1 MATKELKEKVSVGGG
16 TTGISSVP
24 DPVGGTATL
33 PNSKKQGEGM
43 QKAQGDMQDTNAEN
57 NTAPTGDMSA
67 QNKASIASK
76 LGAVKEHVDAMFN
89 DEDLSEEF
97 KEKAS
102 VIFEAAIAAKTEE
115 IEAALEE
122 QYNEKFEDA
131 KTEIYEEMTARVDE
145 YLNYIVEQWMEEN
158 QVAIESTLRAEIAED
173 FIHGMKNLFKE
184 HYVEV
189 PDEKYD
195 VLGELAQKVEELEAQ
210 LNDTMNEN
218 MELRAQL
225 SETTKDQLIQ
235 DVAEG
240 LAATQVEKF
249 KALAEGVEYD
259 DAETYKRKLEIVKEN
274 YFPSGKKATELDTEE
289 VESLS
294 EGYEGKK
301 APVTPVSNY
310 VQAIARTIKR

>member
-1 MATKELKEKVSVGGG
+1 MAIKELKEKVSVGGG

-24 DPVGGTATL
+24 DPIGGTATL
-33 PNSKKQGEGM
+33 PVSKKQGDGM
-43 QKAQGDMQDTNAEN
+43 QKAQGDMQDTDSEN
-57 NTAPTGDMSA
+57 NTAPTGDMSD
-67 QNKASIASK
+67 QNKATIASK

-89 DEDLSEEF
+89 DEELSEEF
-97 KEKAS
+97 REKAT
-102 VIFEAAIAAKTEE
+102 VIFEAAIAAKAEE
-115 IEAALEE
+115 IEAALDE
-122 QYNEKFEDA
+122 QYSEKFEDA
-131 KTEIYEEMTARVDE
+131 KVEIYEEMTARVDE

-158 QVAIESTLRAEIAED
+158 QVAIESSLRTEIAED

-195 VLGELAQKVEELEAQ
+195 VLGELAQRVEELEEQ
-210 LNDTMNEN
+210 LNDTINEN
-218 MELRAQL
+218 IELKAQL

-249 KALAEGVEYD
+249 KALAEGVEYG
-259 DAETYKRKLEIVKEN
+259 DAEEFKHKLEIVKEN
-274 YFPSGKKATELDTEE
+274 YFPSDKKASVLDTEE

-294 EGYEGKK
+294 EGYEGNKV
-301 APVTPVSNY
+301 VTPVSNY

>member
-33 PNSKKQGEGM
+33 PASKKQGEGM
-43 QKAQGDMQDTNAEN
+43 QKAQGDMQDTNPEN
-57 NTAPTGDMSA
+57 NTAPTGDMSD
-67 QNKASIASK
+67 QNKATIASK

-89 DEDLSEEF
+89 DEELSEEF
-97 KEKAS
+97 REKAT
-102 VIFEAAIAAKTEE
+102 VIFEAAIAAKAEE
-115 IEAALEE
+115 IEAALDE
-122 QYNEKFEDA
+122 QYSQKFEDA
-131 KTEIYEEMTARVDE
+131 KVEIYEEMTARVDE

-158 QVAIESTLRAEIAED
+158 QVAIESSLRTEIAED

-195 VLGELAQKVEELEAQ
+195 VLGELAQRVEELEEQ
-210 LNDTMNEN
+210 LNDTVNEN
-218 MELRAQL
+218 IELRAQL
-225 SETTKDQLIQ
+225 SETTKEQLIQ

-249 KALAEGVEYD
+249 KALAEGVEYG
-259 DAETYKRKLEIVKEN
+259 DAEEYKRKLEIVKEN
-274 YFPSGKKATELDTEE
+274 YFPSEKKASVLDTEE

-294 EGYEGKK
+294 EGYEGNKV
-301 APVTPVSNY
+301 VTPVSNY

>member
-1 MATKELKEKVSVGGG
+1 MAIKELKEKVSVGGG

-24 DPVGGTATL
+24 DPIGGTATL
-33 PNSKKQGEGM
+33 PVSKKQGDGM
-43 QKAQGDMQDTNAEN
+43 QKAQGDMQDTDSEN
-57 NTAPTGDMSA
+57 NTAPTGDMSD
-67 QNKASIASK
+67 QNKATIASK

-89 DEDLSEEF
+89 DEELSEEF
-97 KEKAS
+97 REKAT
-102 VIFEAAIAAKTEE
+102 VIFEAAIAAKAEE
-115 IEAALEE
+115 IEAALDE
-122 QYNEKFEDA
+122 QYSEKFEDA
-131 KTEIYEEMTARVDE
+131 KVEIYEEMTARVDE

-158 QVAIESTLRAEIAED
+158 QVAIESSLRTEIAED

-195 VLGELAQKVEELEAQ
+195 VLGELAQRVEELEEQ
-210 LNDTMNEN
+210 LNDTVNEN
-218 MELRAQL
+218 IELKAQL

-249 KALAEGVEYD
+249 KALAEGVEYG
-259 DAETYKRKLEIVKEN
+259 DAEEFKHKLEIVKEN
-274 YFPSGKKATELDTEE
+274 YFPSDKKASVLDTEE

-294 EGYEGKK
+294 EGYEGNKV
-301 APVTPVSNY
+301 VTPVSNY